1 MLNGAAIAD
10 LLPHAGAMVL
20 LDRVESWS
28 ESDIACTTG
37 SHRKADNPLR
47 RDGKLFA
54 ANAVEYGAQA
64 MALHAALRA
73 RAAAP
78 DQPGRRGF
86 LASVREVKLNVVR
99 LDDIV
104 GDLTIEAKILL
115 PANDRFIYGFTI
127 KAGNAEIVAGQAAV
141 VLA

>member
-1 MLNGAAIAD
+1 MLNGAALAG

-28 ESDIACTTG
+28 DTDIVCTAG
-37 SHRKADNPLR
+37 SHRNADNPLR
-47 RDGKLFA
+47 RDGRLFS
-54 ANAVEYGAQA
+54 ANAVEYGAQS

-73 RAAAP
+73 RATAP
-78 DQPGRRGF
+78 DQPARRGF
-86 LASVREVKLNVVR
+86 LASVRDVKLLVAR
-99 LDDIV
+99 LDDIA
-104 GDLTIEAKILL
+104 GDLTIQAKILM

-127 KAGNAEIVAGQAAV
+127 TANGADIVSGQAAV